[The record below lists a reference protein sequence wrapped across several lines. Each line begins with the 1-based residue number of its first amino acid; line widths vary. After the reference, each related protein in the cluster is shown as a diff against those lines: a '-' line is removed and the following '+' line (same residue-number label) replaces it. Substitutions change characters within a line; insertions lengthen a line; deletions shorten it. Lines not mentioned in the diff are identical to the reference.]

1 VLFAAAVGN
10 VESGSRR
17 RTMQTVE
24 GFDYFPLEFDND
36 GTLQSAGE
44 FAALLQRAGQATD
57 VIYLAHGFRNDAN
70 DAGRLYT
77 RFLQTLRGN
86 LARPEFAD
94 VASRRFVVAGL
105 FWPSKPFRE
114 AYDDAA
120 DTATRG
126 LHNPHDT
133 QAHLAERLQRIKNE
147 DAPPRRRANIDKAI
161 ALLPSLDTDPKAQD
175 AFVKHVLSIVHDEPE
190 DDGEGVAVVKRRRG
204 SDVLARLQHV
214 SGPQTTTRGLGDLG
228 GSIAGAVGHFLNLTM
243 WYVMKE
249 RSGTVGSTGVA
260 TAVREV
266 AAAHPHIRTHL
277 VGHSLGGRLM
287 AACAKALAQE
297 PMFRPDSLL
306 LLEAAFSHYGFS
318 KDNGRGTRGFFRD
331 VVERDVVKGPF
342 LSTFS
347 TEDTV
352 VGRAYSIMS
361 RLAKDS
367 SREIGDA
374 HDEFGGLGR
383 NGPVNMT
390 ELLTERMHAPGTP
403 YNFQT
408 RLINNL
414 DGSGGFVKDHGDVTN
429 DAITYAFASALLR
442 T

>member
-1 VLFAAAVGN
+1 
-10 VESGSRR
+10 
-17 RTMQTVE
+17 MKTVE
-24 GFDYFPLEFDND
+24 GFDCFELEFDKD
-36 GTLQSAGE
+36 GALQSAEE
-44 FAALLQRAGQATD
+44 FTGLLQRGAQATD
-57 VIYLAHGFRNDAN
+57 VVYLAHGFRNDAS
-70 DAGRLYT
+70 DAARLYAN
-77 RFLQTLRGN
+77 FLKTLRAN

-94 VASRRFVVAGL
+94 VASRRFVVAGI

-114 AYDDAA
+114 AYDESADA
-120 DTATRG
+120 ATRG

-133 QAHLAERLQRIKNE
+133 QAHLAARLEKIKADDAGAAQRPK
-147 DAPPRRRANIDKAI
+147 IDKAI
-161 ALLPSLDTDPKAQD
+161 KLLPLLGGDPKKQD
-175 AFVKHVLSIVHDEPE
+175 EFVKLVLSIVADAPQ
-190 DDGEGVAVVKRRRG
+190 DDGEGVGVVKRRKG
-204 SDVLARLQHV
+204 SDILARLQH
-214 SGPQTTTRGLGDLG
+214 GPGEGPSNTRGLGDLAG
-228 GSIAGAVGHFLNLTM
+228 NIAGAVGQFLNLTM

-249 RSGTVGSTGVA
+249 RAGTVGSTGVA
-260 TAVREV
+260 TAVRDV
-266 AAAHPHIRTHL
+266 AAAHPRIRTHL

-287 AACAKALAQE
+287 TACAKSLSAD
-297 PMFRPDSLL
+297 PMLRPDSLM
-306 LLEAAFSHYGFS
+306 LLEAAFSHFGFS

-331 VVERDVVKGPF
+331 VVERGVVKGPF

-374 HDEFGGLGR
+374 HDEFGGIGR
-383 NGPVNMT
+383 NGPLNMT
-390 ELLTERMHAPGTP
+390 ELLTERMHTPGTP
-403 YNFQT
+403 YSFQP

-429 DAITYAFASALLR
+429 EAVTYAFASALLR